1 MGKVD
6 RLRNRVEL
14 FAALFWALGI
24 LLYACTCQQLI
35 LSSYPASRCTSKTSQ
50 DKTSQWTKSP
60 KVPRDKTSQRQ
71 NVPRDKNVPGT
82 KRHKGTNEAL
92 YLTFAANWMHGWGQ
106 FPNICGQFSDNQFVF
121 ENFVISVGRFVPWD
135 VLSLGTFCPW
145 DLMSW
150 NVLSWDVL
158 PLGTFCL
165 GTFCL
170 CTNLTSPPYTK
181 HVLIWSWLV
190 QFSPKTWCPPPF
202 LSRYVLIY
210 IWDTVYSF
218 SSG

>member
-14 FAALFWALGI
+14 FDALFWALGI

-121 ENFVISVGRFVPWD
+121 ENLVISVGRFVPWD

-170 CTNLTSPPYTK
+170 CTDLTSPPYTK

-190 QFSPKTWCPPPF
+190 QFSPKTWCPP
-202 LSRYVLIY
+202 LSYLGM
-210 IWDTVYSF
+210 F
-218 SSG
+218 